1 MYAEFDTPEPSPATR
16 RDRHLIAFGI
26 GAAVVSTVLFV
37 ITLTVLAPGI
47 HAQQRGIDCP
57 STTSPAGVV
66 TGSGPG
72 DFSNGPAAI
81 LGFNHAYYVQ
91 RSAEQAR
98 RFLTADALVG
108 PSGKLQAGIDAVP
121 ADTYHCVTISP
132 LERIGDADLWAVTVT
147 EYHPDSEPY
156 APRQIITTRT
166 VGELTLI
173 SSIARA

>member
-1 MYAEFDTPEPSPATR
+1 MYAEFDTSGSSPATR
-16 RDRHLIAFGI
+16 RDRHLIAFGV

-37 ITLTVLAPGI
+37 IVLTVLAPGI
-47 HAQQRGIDCP
+47 NAQQRGTDCP
-57 STTSPAGVV
+57 STTSPSGVV

-72 DFSNGPAAI
+72 DTASGPGAI

-91 RSAEQAR
+91 RSAAQAR
-98 RFLTADALVG
+98 RFLTADALVA
-108 PSGKLQAGIDAVP
+108 PSDRLQAGIDSVP

-147 EYHPDSEPY
+147 EYRPGSEPH

-166 VGELTLI
+166 TGDTTLI